1 VDEITTHCGFRYF
14 RFDPDSGFY
23 LNGKHLKIKGVCN
36 HIDHAG
42 VGVAVPDA
50 IWEFRLRKI
59 KEMGANAYR
68 CSHNPPS
75 REFLDLCDSM
85 GILVMAENRNFNA
98 SPEYLRQ
105 LEWMVR
111 RDRNHPSIILWSVF
125 NEEPMQGTEQGYE
138 MVRRMSVEVKKLDT
152 TRPVTAAMNG
162 GFQSIKSVAHAV
174 DVAGFNYQIY
184 EYDRFHKA
192 NPTIPLTSSEDAS
205 GVMMRDNYVTNASK
219 NLLDAY
225 DTQSPPWGATH
236 RNAWKEIDSRPYL
249 AGCFIWTGF
258 DYHGEPTPYAWPTVS
273 SSFGIM
279 DLCGFPK
286 TAYWLHQAQWIQD
299 KDILHVVPHWNWPTD
314 SIGKPIKVMALSN
327 ADRVKL
333 FLNGKLI
340 GEKQNDKYEMVSWE
354 VPYQPGKLVAI
365 GYKNAKQVSTFKVE
379 TTGQAVSLELL
390 PDRNMLKNEGQDA
403 MPITVRALDAKGRPV
418 TVCNEMI
425 EFEVSGSVKII
436 GLGNGDPNSHE
447 SEKGNK
453 RSLFNGLAQIII
465 QSVENGK
472 AGVTLTAKAKGLK
485 PASINIPL
493 QVVEPIAAVIPEEMN
508 KRVMN
513 LNKWSLSPEFT
524 ERPNP
529 LMKVADNDMNSW
541 RPINTG
547 QLSKVSVGKYVILRC
562 SFTRYKQQQTGGKI
576 VFENIFG
583 IAEIWLNDK
592 KLAEKTKVESAD
604 LSIDLPA
611 ESNKY
616 SLNILIRNPQSS
628 KLGLEGEVRV
638 IGNNSKKVPYVN

>member
-1 VDEITTHCGFRYF
+1 
-14 RFDPDSGFY
+14 
-23 LNGKHLKIKGVCN
+23 
-36 HIDHAG
+36 
-42 VGVAVPDA
+42 
-50 IWEFRLRKI
+50 
-59 KEMGANAYR
+59 
-68 CSHNPPS
+68 
-75 REFLDLCDSM
+75 
-85 GILVMAENRNFNA
+85 
-98 SPEYLRQ
+98 
-105 LEWMVR
+105 
-111 RDRNHPSIILWSVF
+111 
-125 NEEPMQGTEQGYE
+125 
-138 MVRRMSVEVKKLDT
+138 
-152 TRPVTAAMNG
+152 
-162 GFQSIKSVAHAV
+162 
-174 DVAGFNYQIY
+174 
-184 EYDRFHKA
+184 
-192 NPTIPLTSSEDAS
+192 
-205 GVMMRDNYVTNASK
+205 
-219 NLLDAY
+219 
-225 DTQSPPWGATH
+225 
-236 RNAWKEIDSRPYL
+236 
-249 AGCFIWTGF
+249 
-258 DYHGEPTPYAWPTVS
+258 
-273 SSFGIM
+273 
-279 DLCGFPK
+279 
-286 TAYWLHQAQWIQD
+286 
-299 KDILHVVPHWNWPTD
+299 
-314 SIGKPIKVMALSN
+314 
-327 ADRVKL
+327 
-333 FLNGKLI
+333 
-340 GEKQNDKYEMVSWE
+340 
-354 VPYQPGKLVAI
+354 
-365 GYKNAKQVSTFKVE
+365 
-379 TTGQAVSLELL
+379 
-390 PDRNMLKNEGQDA
+390 MLKNEGQDA